1 MRRVQALTAQQLTDL
16 TRPGAPVRLGKDPR
30 LVLGRE
36 RSALGLLDQLRIADP
51 LPGGAPASPK
61 PQLAYGSLGFVA
73 GGNLTRS
80 SIEVVRNL
88 VEL

>member
-30 LVLGRE
+30 LVLGGE

-61 PQLAYGSLGFVA
+61 PQLAGSLGFVA

-80 SIEVVRNL
+80 SIEVVRKF
-88 VEL
+88 VEV